1 MGASRSMTG
10 KRSNCILEIRPFE
23 PVAHRSGSA
32 SLTTIVVVRKGNRGI
47 IGADTL
53 GTYGDQIESAAFIL
67 NSSKLIRVGDSW
79 LAVTGHAA
87 MDNVLRSIF
96 SDGGCRR
103 SFKGV
108 ADIFKTALDMHRLMR
123 ERYFL
128 RTDEEK
134 EDSFES
140 SQMNVLVANPHG
152 IFGICSRRSVF
163 EYTKFYAFG
172 SGEQYALGAMN
183 AVYAALDDPAEIAR
197 IGLLAAVEFD
207 TGTGAPLE
215 IEEVRLKGGKRGSGR
230 RASAQTIARARAKP
244 YTARP

>member
-1 MGASRSMTG
+1 M
-10 KRSNCILEIRPFE
+10 
-23 PVAHRSGSA
+23 
-32 SLTTIVVVRKGNRGI
+32 TTIVVVRKGTRAI

-53 GTYGDQIESAAFIL
+53 GTYGDQLESAAFIR
-67 NSSKLIRVGDSW
+67 NSSKLIRIGDSW

-96 SDGGCRR
+96 SDSRCRR
-103 SFKGV
+103 SFRGV
-108 ADIFKTALDMHRLMR
+108 ADIFKTALDIHHHMR
-123 ERYFL
+123 EHYFL
-128 RTDEEK
+128 KVDEDK
-134 EDSFES
+134 DDIFES
-140 SQMNVLVANPHG
+140 SQMNILVANPHG

-183 AVYAALDDPAEIAR
+183 AVYETLDDPVEVAR

-215 IEEVRLKGGKRGSGR
+215 IEEVRLKPAPRVKTRS
-230 RASAQTIARARAKP
+230 IARGRSSTYNP
-244 YTARP
+244 RS